1 MIAGGREKT
10 SRPANSQGPSNL
22 NSMHATQAKIWAAA
36 CARAPALARTTRR
49 SSQPSILHAAA
60 PSQRT
65 LTTHPHQPVTRVPAA
80 WAAQSGRS
88 LETRIYN
95 RNRNPLHR
103 LSRFLPIRHY
113 CSHLQDI
120 AMGPTASIENPDQY
134 RLPTDLKPTHYD
146 VVVKTDLEAL
156 TFQGVVT
163 ARCVYPLCRMHRRS
177 TYTAST
183 S

>member
-1 MIAGGREKT
+1 
-10 SRPANSQGPSNL
+10 
-22 NSMHATQAKIWAAA
+22 
-36 CARAPALARTTRR
+36 
-49 SSQPSILHAAA
+49 
-60 PSQRT
+60 
-65 LTTHPHQPVTRVPAA
+65 
-80 WAAQSGRS
+80 
-88 LETRIYN
+88 
-95 RNRNPLHR
+95 
-103 LSRFLPIRHY
+103 
-113 CSHLQDI
+113 
-120 AMGPTASIENPDQY
+120 MGPTASIENPDQY